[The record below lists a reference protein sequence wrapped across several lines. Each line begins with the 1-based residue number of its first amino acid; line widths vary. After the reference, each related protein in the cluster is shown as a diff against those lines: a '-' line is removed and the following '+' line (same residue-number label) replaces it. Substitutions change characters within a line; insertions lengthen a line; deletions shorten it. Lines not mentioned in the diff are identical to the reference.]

1 MRRTSSG
8 WLLAA
13 GLWAAASASSG
24 CSAQEA
30 VVLQQRAALGSVE
43 LALSV
48 ADLEIGTLTAVLSR
62 PGDGG
67 FEPQTQTI
75 DVRGQQVISVF
86 FGDLPAGRGYTLE
99 LRAGACSGSSSFSI
113 QAATTIVVEVSLS
126 CEAQAA
132 GGAQVTASVGAA
144 APVTSVPAPT
154 AGGPCD
160 EGSARDE
167 CRGQAGPMP
176 PATPDAEPAT
186 PDAGPATPDAGP
198 AASDALD
205 CSRCTR
211 DFCGAKQG
219 AASALAAAGPIL
231 ECVVGPD
238 WQAAAR
244 APSSSCANT
253 DLIGCYCGSVAPALC
268 RNTAPSALDGQCREL
283 LLGGSGCSDSSC
295 VQANLLQP
303 GTATGSALRYVQCQ
317 QDFCYDVCFNP

>member
-13 GLWAAASASSG
+13 GLWAAAGASSG

-30 VVLQQRAALGSVE
+30 VVLQQRATLGSVQ

-48 ADLEIGTLTAVLSR
+48 ADLEIDTLTAVLSR
-62 PGDGG
+62 PGDDG
-67 FEPQTQTI
+67 FEPRTQTI
-75 DVRGQQVISVF
+75 DVRGQEVISVF
-86 FGDLPAGRGYTLE
+86 FSDLPVGRGYTLE

-126 CEAQAA
+126 CEAQAS
-132 GGAQVTASVGAA
+132 GGAQVTASVGPA
-144 APVTSVPAPT
+144 APVANVPAPI
-154 AGGPCD
+154 AGKPCA

-167 CRGQAGPMP
+167 CRQAEPMP

-186 PDAGPATPDAGP
+186 ADAGPATADAGP
-198 AASDALD
+198 PASDALD

-231 ECVVGPD
+231 GCVVGPD

-244 APSSSCANT
+244 AKSSSCANA

-268 RNTAPSALDGQCREL
+268 SNTAPSALDGQCREL

-303 GTATGSALRYVQCQ
+303 GTATGSALRYVRCQ